1 MKSQNNPLGI
11 AQKDYEIFTLLN
23 ELGALP
29 ASTVAT
35 RLHINRTT
43 AFSALKRL
51 IEKGLVFEVPSSP
64 ATLFAAIEPQQII
77 DKAER
82 DIARQT
88 RELSVLSLFA
98 KELIR
103 KRGRGAAIPQLSFY
117 EGEEGIISLFEK
129 TLSLGK
135 EQCAFL
141 TLEKIPAKILKY
153 LTHDYIT
160 QKKKKQVFSRVLV
173 PQSARAKKYAALDE
187 SGNRETRFVP
197 KDSPFETEILIS
209 GNTIVLFDFR
219 GPIGVCIES
228 EALAN
233 TLKTVFEL
241 VWEEKK

>member
-29 ASTVAT
+29 ASAVAT

-51 IEKGLVFEVPSSP
+51 IEKGLVFEIPSSP
-64 ATLFAAIEPQQII
+64 ATLFSAIEPQQII
-77 DKAER
+77 DRVKR

-103 KRGRGAAIPQLSFY
+103 KRGQGAAIPQLSFY
-117 EGEEGIISLFEK
+117 KGEEGVISLFEK

-141 TLEKIPAKILKY
+141 TLEKIPKKILQY
-153 LTHDYIT
+153 LTHDYIS
-160 QKKKKQVFSRVLV
+160 QKKKKKVYSRVLL
-173 PQSARAKKYAALDE
+173 PESDRAKKYATLD
-187 SGNRETRFVP
+187 SNGNRETRFIP
-197 KDSPFETEILIS
+197 KNSVFETEILLCEKSIA
-209 GNTIVLFDFR
+209 LFDFR
-219 GPIGVCIES
+219 GPIGVYIES
-228 EALAN
+228 EPLTK
-233 TLKTVFEL
+233 TLKTIFEL
-241 VWEEKK
+241 LWKQ